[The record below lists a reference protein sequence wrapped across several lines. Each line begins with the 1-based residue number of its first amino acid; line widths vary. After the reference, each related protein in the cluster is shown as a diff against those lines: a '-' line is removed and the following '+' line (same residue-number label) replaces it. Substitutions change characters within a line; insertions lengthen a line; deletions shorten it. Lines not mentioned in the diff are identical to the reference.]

1 MSSMVE
7 FAEQNGLKTRLFVEK
22 NFPFRK
28 FPAKVKDF
36 RDMTHESCFPLEDG
50 GQRYKERVQVEHQ
63 ALLS

>member
-36 RDMTHESCFPLEDG
+36 RDMTHESCFPLRTKAETQG
-50 GQRYKERVQVEHQ
+50 EYRVENQ